1 MNAQAIESLFHQAE
15 QLPVDERLLLIERL
29 VESVRRIHAET
40 MPQAIP
46 KASQQNTSKW
56 ARLAR
61 RVKENPI
68 ALGDYT
74 VQLKRDMQEF
84 KDNFAF
90 KHDES

>member
-1 MNAQAIESLFHQAE
+1 MNGKVCYTEH
-15 QLPVDERLLLIERL
+15 LLLIERL
-29 VESVRRIHAET
+29 VESIRHIHAET
-40 MPQAIP
+40 SPQAMS
-46 KASQQNTSKW
+46 KAPQKNISKW

-74 VQLKRDMQEF
+74 VQLKHDMQAF